1 MTAAGPSTVD
11 AVVVG
16 GGLAGIAAAVRLAD
30 AGASVVL
37 LESRPRLGGA
47 TYSFRRGGLAVDT
60 GQHVFLRCYTEYRE
74 LLARLGTARLA
85 EIQDRFEVPV
95 LVPGAEP
102 HWLRRSRRL
111 PAPLHLL
118 PAIASYRPVSRGH
131 RVAAMRAAR
140 AMGRLDPDAAGLDDR
155 SLGDFFTATR
165 QPPEVVRRLWEL
177 VTVAA
182 LNVDPDHASLAL
194 AARVF
199 RTGLLSDARA
209 GDIGRPRTTLDHLHG
224 TPAARLLRTL
234 GVTVHTGER
243 VAAIEPRGS
252 GAGFVVRHPGGP
264 TRAGAVVLAVP
275 HQAAAGLVPGGAV
288 DDPGRWARL
297 GESAIVNVHVVYDR
311 KVTDLEFA
319 AAVDS
324 PVQWV
329 FDRTRESGLNATA
342 GGAHAAERA
351 PGQYLAVSLSAAD
364 ALVKVPAAE
373 LVSDQLAGLAALFP
387 AARGARVREAF
398 VTREPRATFRQ
409 APGSRAHRPPARTA
423 LDGLVLAGAW
433 TDTGWPDTMEGAVHS
448 GNVAADLLLRRRS
461 AAPPNDPPVAVAAA
475 DPRSVVPEGA
485 P

>member
-1 MTAAGPSTVD
+1 MTAADGPTVD

-30 AGASVVL
+30 DGASVVL

-47 TYSFRRGGLAVDT
+47 TYSFQRGGLAVDT
-60 GQHVFLRCYTEYRE
+60 GQHVFLRCYTEYRA

-95 LVPGAEP
+95 LAPGAPP
-102 HWLRRSRRL
+102 HRLRRSGWL
-111 PAPLHLL
+111 PPPAHLL
-118 PAIASYRPVSRGH
+118 PAIASYRPISVGH
-131 RVAAMRAAR
+131 RLAAMRAAR
-140 AMGRLDPDAAGLDDR
+140 AMGRLDPDAPGLDDR
-155 SLGDFFTATR
+155 SLGEFFTETR

-182 LNVDPDHASLAL
+182 LNIDPDHASLAL

-199 RTGLLSDARA
+199 RTGLLTDARA
-209 GDIGRPRTTLDHLHG
+209 GDIGRPRTTLDALHG
-224 TPAARLLRTL
+224 APAARLLADL

-243 VAAIEPRGS
+243 VTAIEPLG
-252 GAGFVVRHPGGP
+252 GAGFVVHHPAGP

-275 HQAAAGLVPGGAV
+275 HQAAAKLVPAGAV
-288 DDPGRWARL
+288 EDPRRWARL

-311 KVTDLEFA
+311 RVTELEFA

-329 FDRTRESGLNATA
+329 FDRTRESGLHAPT
-342 GGAHAAERA
+342 GAHAAG
-351 PGQYLAVSLSAAD
+351 PGGGQYLAVSLSAAD
-364 ALVKVPAAE
+364 ALVRVPAAE
-373 LVSDQLAGLAALFP
+373 LVRQQVAALAALFP
-387 AARGARVREAF
+387 AAREDRVREAF

-409 APGSRAHRPPARTA
+409 APGSRAFRPPARTA

-448 GNVAADLLLRRRS
+448 GNLAAGLVSRRRS
-461 AAPPNDPPVAVAAA
+461 AAASSGSRAAAAGA
-475 DPRSVVPEGA
+475 DPRTVVPEGA